1 MRRRNKTGNERKRWQ
16 KKERHTA
23 NPRRFEAGIAEPIVP
38 LSLFFPLFLLV
49 FFSFFLS
56 VFFCFAFFRTAR
68 GGKRTGAIRTGET
81 SRAMKDQMATREG
94 GSE

>member
-56 VFFCFAFFRTAR
+56 VFFCFAFFQNSTR
-68 GGKRTGAIRTGET
+68 GET
-81 SRAMKDQMATREG
+81 NRGNKNWRNVTRDEG
-94 GSE
+94 SDGD